1 MRYYV
6 GLIALVLAFQGWA
19 AYPSGPSSEGT
30 VDANKLLQWVKEH
43 KTSANLKVSNGFANR
58 AGEAM
63 NVSLYQV
70 GNTTSGASFFESNM
84 DVDCD
89 GTNNGDCAS
98 FDPSH
103 QSTLSCG
110 CSVNE
115 GGSVDA
121 NSTAFFVLPIGSPF
135 NSGSRGID
143 MGQVAACIYKTGN
156 SVGIA
161 YAVFLDE
168 DGDAQEIGE
177 GSAYLNRF
185 LGINPDPDNGGSESG
200 NTYIVFPG
208 SGNRVSNY
216 SNHSEAVTKGVA
228 AANALLAAYPSNVIQ
243 TKTSI
248 YQSVPK
254 EYQISMRTISI
265 KANGCHSVSVF
276 TMKGEHVLAKSGE
289 GAQKYNLSTMK
300 PGAYI
305 IMITTPQGT
314 FTERIMF
321 N

>member
-1 MRYYV
+1 MRYYA

-19 AYPSGPSSEGT
+19 AYPNGPSSEGT

-43 KTSANLKVSNGFANR
+43 KIPANLKVSNGFADR

-70 GNTTSGASFFESNM
+70 GNTTGGASFFESNM

-89 GTNNGDCAS
+89 GSNNGDCAS

-121 NSTAFFVLPIGSPF
+121 SSTPFFVLPIGSPF

-143 MGQVAACIYKTGN
+143 MGQVAACIYKTGS

-168 DGDAQEIGE
+168 DADPNEIGE
-177 GSAYLNRF
+177 GSACLNRF
-185 LGINPDPDNGGSESG
+185 LGINPDPNNGGSEGG

-208 SGNRVSNY
+208 SGNRVSSY
-216 SNHSEAVTKGVA
+216 SNHSQAVSIGVA
-228 AANALLAAYPSNVIQ
+228 AANALMTAYPSKVIEP
-243 TKTSI
+243 KTSA
-248 YQSVPK
+248 YQPVSK
-254 EYQISMRTISI
+254 EYQISMRTIAV
-265 KANGCHSVSVF
+265 KANGSHSVSVF
-276 TMKGEHVLAKSGE
+276 TMKGENVLAKSNE
-289 GAQKYNLSTMK
+289 GARKYNLSTMK

-305 IMITTPQGT
+305 IMITTPRGT
-314 FTERIMF
+314 FTERVMVD
-321 N
+321 